1 MLHAK
6 INKRPGTLFSV
17 KISISGVRGVYGED
31 LSLHQVNRFAGQ
43 FARLIKSRKCVV
55 ARDTRPSSRV
65 IAQIAIASL
74 IAAGIDVYNLGI
86 APTPAAFREARKYG
100 AAIIVTASHNPLE
113 WNGLKFVIDGR
124 GLFENELE
132 GMLKMR
138 SEYHHLGRFGKEF
151 QIHSNYPDVIA
162 RMAKGSD
169 NNNNSNN
176 SGAVKVGIDP
186 AGGAACGYAEYL
198 FKKLGLKYYTINGI
212 AGISSRGPD
221 PTADDLTDL
230 CAIVTANKLD
240 HGFGLDLDADRLVV
254 VNSEGKKLSPDTTLL
269 LCIARVLEI
278 GLKKFVTSIDTSIA
292 IEKYI
297 HKSNGKVVAYSKVGE
312 ANVVSKMLDVN
323 AEAGGEGSSAGFIMP
338 GINMCRDGLLA
349 AATISTL
356 DRRTVDE
363 CLKFASQ
370 FVQIRSKIPAD
381 SSLHKTVI
389 EKLSDAFK
397 SDSYSIL
404 TDDGVKAIIDEDSWI
419 LIRPSNTEHV
429 MRISVE
435 SRGEKA
441 LDIYKKASEKV
452 QTVYDQVR

>member
-1 MLHAK
+1 
-6 INKRPGTLFSV
+6 V
-17 KISISGVRGVYGED
+17 KISISGVRGIYGED

-43 FARLIKSRKCVV
+43 FACLIKSRKCVV
-55 ARDTRPSSRV
+55 ARDTRPSSR
-65 IAQIAIASL
+65 ILAQVAIASL
-74 IAAGIDVYNLGI
+74 MAAGIDVYNLGV

-100 AAIIVTASHNPLE
+100 SAIIVTASHNPLE
-113 WNGLKFVIDGR
+113 WNGLKFVLDGR

-132 GMLKMR
+132 GMLRMT
-138 SEYHHLGRFGKEF
+138 SEHHPGKFGNEF
-151 QIHSNYPDVIA
+151 HISSNYPDLVA
-162 RMAKGSD
+162 QMAKSKNSRNNAGSI
-169 NNNNSNN
+169 
-176 SGAVKVGIDP
+176 KVGIDA

-198 FKKLGLKYYTINGI
+198 FKNLGLKYYTINGI

-221 PTADDLTDL
+221 PTADELADLRAL
-230 CAIVTANKLD
+230 VTANKLD
-240 HGFGLDLDADRLVV
+240 YGFGLDLDADRLVV
-254 VNSEGKKLSPDTTLL
+254 VNSEGRKLSPDTTLL

-278 GLKKFVTSIDTSIA
+278 GLKRFVTSIDTSVA

-297 HKSNGKVVAYSKVGE
+297 HQSNGKVVAYSKVGE
-312 ANVVSKMLDVN
+312 ANVVRKMLDVN

-338 GINMCRDGLLA
+338 EINMCRDGLLA

-363 CLKFASQ
+363 CLEFASQ
-370 FVQIRSKIPAD
+370 FVQIRSKILAN
-381 SSLHKTVI
+381 SSLHRTVI
-389 EKLSDAFK
+389 EKLPDVFK

-404 TDDGVKAIIDEDSWI
+404 TEDGVKAIIDEDSWV

-441 LDIYKKASEKV
+441 LAIYKKASEKV
-452 QTVYDQVR
+452 QKVYDQAR

>member
-1 MLHAK
+1 M
-6 INKRPGTLFSV
+6 
-17 KISISGVRGVYGED
+17 KISISGVRGIYGED
-31 LSLHQVNRFAGQ
+31 LSLHQVNKFTGQ
-43 FARLIKSRKCVV
+43 FACLIKSRKCVV
-55 ARDTRPSSRV
+55 ARDTRPSSR
-65 IAQIAIASL
+65 ILAQVAIASL
-74 IAAGIDVYNLGI
+74 MASGIDVYNLGV

-100 AAIIVTASHNPLE
+100 SAIIVTASHNPLE
-113 WNGLKFVIDGR
+113 WNGLKFVLDGR

-132 GMLKMR
+132 GMLRMT
-138 SEYHHLGRFGKEF
+138 SEHHHGKFGNEF
-151 QIHSNYPDVIA
+151 HISSNYPDLVA
-162 RMAKGSD
+162 QMAKSKNSR
-169 NNNNSNN
+169 NNV
-176 SGAVKVGIDP
+176 GGIKVGIDT

-198 FKKLGLKYYTINGI
+198 FKNLGLKYYTINGI

-221 PTADDLTDL
+221 PTADELSDLRAL
-230 CAIVTANKLD
+230 VTANKLD

-254 VNSEGKKLSPDTTLL
+254 VNSEGIKLSPDTTLL

-278 GLKKFVTSIDTSIA
+278 GLKKFVTSIDTSVA

-297 HKSNGKVVAYSKVGE
+297 HQSNGKVVAYSKVGE

-338 GINMCRDGLLA
+338 EINMCRDGLLA

-363 CLKFASQ
+363 CLEFASQ
-370 FVQIRSKIPAD
+370 FVQIRSKILAN

-389 EKLSDAFK
+389 EKLPDVFK
-397 SDSYSIL
+397 TDSYSIL
-404 TDDGVKAIIDEDSWI
+404 TEDGVKAIIDEDSWV

-435 SRGEKA
+435 SKGEKA
-441 LDIYKKASEKV
+441 LAIYKKAREKV
-452 QTVYDQVR
+452 QKVYDQAR

>member
-6 INKRPGTLFSV
+6 INNTKNCFFGV
-17 KISISGVRGVYGED
+17 KISISGVRGIYGQD
-31 LSLHQVNRFAGQ
+31 LNLHEVNKFAGQ
-43 FARLIKSRKCVV
+43 FAGLIKSTKCVV
-55 ARDTRPSSRV
+55 ARDTRPSSTV
-65 IAQIAIASL
+65 IAQTVVASL

-100 AAIIVTASHNPLE
+100 AGIIVTASHNPLE
-113 WNGLKFVIDGR
+113 WNGLKFIIDGR
-124 GLFENELE
+124 GLFEHELE
-132 GMLKMR
+132 GMLKTT
-138 SEYHHLGRFGKEF
+138 SNHQPGNFGNEF
-151 QIHSNYPDVIA
+151 QIPSNYPDVVA
-162 RMAKGSD
+162 EMAKG
-169 NNNNSNN
+169 NT
-176 SGAVKVGIDP
+176 ATVRVGIDA

-198 FKKLGLKYYTINGI
+198 FKKLGHQYYSINSI

-221 PTADDLTDL
+221 PTTDELADLRAL
-230 CAIVTANKLD
+230 VTANKLD

-254 VNSEGKKLSPDTTLL
+254 VNSEGKKLSPDATLL
-269 LCIARVLEI
+269 LCIARALEI
-278 GLKKFVTSIDTSIA
+278 GLKKFVTSIDTSVA

-297 HKSNGKVVAYSKVGE
+297 NKSNGKIVAYSKVGE

-323 AEAGGEGSSAGFIMP
+323 ADAGGEGSSAGFVMP
-338 GINMCRDGLLA
+338 KINMCRDGLLA

-356 DRRTVDE
+356 DKKTVDE

-370 FVQIRSKIPAD
+370 FVQIRSKIVAN
-381 SSLHKTVI
+381 SSLHNAVI
-389 EKLSDAFK
+389 EKLPDIFK

-404 TDDGVKAIIDEDSWI
+404 TEDGVKAIIDEDSWI

-429 MRISVE
+429 IRISVE

-441 LDIYKKASEKV
+441 QAIYKKASEKV